1 MAANNLYKTGEE
13 APRTGRYEFV
23 KYTDNTTFPSPT
35 AEEKIIPLSKGET
48 FPPVRSTNK
57 AAWWRAIS

>member
-13 APRTGRYEFV
+13 APRSGRYEFV
-23 KYTDNTTFPSPT
+23 KYIDGSVYPSPT
-35 AEEKIIPLSKGET
+35 TEERIIPLSKGEN

-57 AAWWRAIS
+57 AAWWKAI